1 MRLKIFK
8 KKTIMVKN
16 RIVDDDDEYEPDFI
30 DDREQVEQKQSNKL
44 RRSKRLNNASN
55 KSSLSNISKK
65 LEQIQKGLSDE

>member
-1 MRLKIFK
+1 
-8 KKTIMVKN
+8 MVKN

-30 DDREQVEQKQSNKL
+30 DDREQVDQKQSNKL

>member
-1 MRLKIFK
+1 
-8 KKTIMVKN
+8 MVKN
-16 RIVDDDDEYEPDFI
+16 RIIDDDDEYEPDFI

>member
-1 MRLKIFK
+1 
-8 KKTIMVKN
+8 MVKN

-44 RRSKRLNNASN
+44 RRSKRLNNVSN

>member
-1 MRLKIFK
+1 
-8 KKTIMVKN
+8 MVKN

>member
-1 MRLKIFK
+1 
-8 KKTIMVKN
+8 MVKN
-16 RIVDDDDEYEPDFI
+16 RIIDDDDEYEPDFI

-44 RRSKRLNNASN
+44 RRSKSLNNASN